1 MNLRAKIA
9 VAAGVLLLAGCREL
23 PRYFAGDTT
32 IARAGGKDLR
42 LGDVRSVVPQG
53 LSGDDSAAFMKVY
66 IDRWVLKQLKLQE
79 AETLFSSSAGDIDKM
94 VEEYRQALLIR
105 QLDQHYVDRS
115 IDTVFT
121 ADEIAAYYNAHKAD
135 FKLDRTI
142 VKGRIVRFGEGYRQA
157 AKLKT
162 LMGARSEAQQQDF
175 RDICEKNDFT
185 VDDFRDQWIDFP
197 EFLSYLPTLRSQ
209 SYDSVLATAAVQEM
223 RDSHAHYYFQIDA
236 VLREGEPIPLERLR
250 GTIRRIL
257 FNQRKGEIIRAHEE
271 ELCARAAEMLKKAMM
286 AAALALL
293 FAGALAQKR
302 QVMLDKVVAV
312 VGGSSILYSE
322 VDDYA
327 RQLTEQRRQEGYT
340 SDRDP
345 MNEALEALMTQ
356 KLLYN
361 QAQIDSVKVNDA
373 DIMARVEEQVQQMV
387 EAEGS
392 IPQLEAKHH
401 MPIFNIREI
410 MRQRYEEQA
419 YANSMQTEV
428 VDKVS
433 VIPGEVERFYKSISK
448 DSLPLVAD
456 QYVYAQI
463 TKFPKSMTAAK
474 QRTRERLIDMRE
486 RVITG
491 KAKFENLARMYSQD
505 PGTMMRGG
513 EMDPSTLEQLDPAF
527 GAALEKM
534 RPGQISEVVES
545 QFGFH
550 IIQLLDKRGRLY
562 HFRHIL
568 LRPVYTT
575 EELGGSLNTLDSL
588 VKVIR
593 KDSITF
599 ERAALLYSDD
609 AQSKMNGGIVS
620 NHDILERFNAFDAK
634 LTVTKFLK
642 EDFGRFKSLDD
653 YNALN
658 RLKPGEISEAYLTED
673 MLGNQM
679 AKIVKLVEVIP
690 THTASL
696 NEDYL
701 RLEEMAL
708 QDKQERVFKEWL
720 SKKIDGMYVYIS
732 PEFRNGEFENKHWV
746 K

>member
-1 MNLRAKIA
+1 
-9 VAAGVLLLAGCREL
+9 
-23 PRYFAGDTT
+23 
-32 IARAGGKDLR
+32 
-42 LGDVRSVVPQG
+42 
-53 LSGDDSAAFMKVY
+53 
-66 IDRWVLKQLKLQE
+66 
-79 AETLFSSSAGDIDKM
+79 
-94 VEEYRQALLIR
+94 
-105 QLDQHYVDRS
+105 
-115 IDTVFT
+115 
-121 ADEIAAYYNAHKAD
+121 
-135 FKLDRTI
+135 
-142 VKGRIVRFGEGYRQA
+142 
-157 AKLKT
+157 
-162 LMGARSEAQQQDF
+162 
-175 RDICEKNDFT
+175 
-185 VDDFRDQWIDFP
+185 
-197 EFLSYLPTLRSQ
+197 
-209 SYDSVLATAAVQEM
+209 
-223 RDSHAHYYFQIDA
+223 
-236 VLREGEPIPLERLR
+236 
-250 GTIRRIL
+250 
-257 FNQRKGEIIRAHEE
+257 
-271 ELCARAAEMLKKAMM
+271 MLKKGILAV
-286 AAALALL
+286 ALALL

-302 QVMLDKVVAV
+302 EVMLDKVVAV

-327 RQLTEQRRQEGYT
+327 RQLVEQRRQEGYT

-345 MNEALEALMTQ
+345 MNEALEALLTQ

-361 QAQIDSVKVNDA
+361 QAQIDSVTINQG
-373 DIMARVEEQVQQMV
+373 DIVSRVEEQVQQMV
-387 EAEGS
+387 DMEGS
-392 IPQLEAKHH
+392 IPALEAKHH

-419 YANSMQTEV
+419 YAQSMQSEV
-428 VDKVS
+428 MNKVT
-433 VIPGEVERFYKSISK
+433 VIPGEVERYYKSISR
-448 DSLPLVAD
+448 DSLPTIAD

-474 QRTRERLIDMRE
+474 QRTRERLLDMRE

-491 KAKFENLARMYSQD
+491 NAKFENLARMYSQD
-505 PGTMMRGG
+505 GTAMRGG
-513 EMDPSTLEQLDPAF
+513 EMDPSPLASLDASF
-527 GAALEKM
+527 AAALENMK
-534 RPGQISEVVES
+534 PGQISEVVES

-550 IIQLLDKRGRLY
+550 IIQMLDKRGQLY

-568 LRPVYTT
+568 LRPVYTS
-575 EELGGSLNTLDSL
+575 EELGESLNLLDSIADL
-588 VKVIR
+588 IH

-599 ERAALLYSDD
+599 EQAALKYSDD
-609 AQSKMNGGIVS
+609 ASSKMNGGIVS

-653 YNALN
+653 YNALQ
-658 RLKPGEISEAYLTED
+658 RLKPGEVSDAYLTED

-708 QDKQERVFKEWL
+708 QDKQNRVFREWL
-720 SKKIDGMYVYIS
+720 SKKIDAMYVYIS